1 MAGVRDGGAVK
12 IQIVPVT
19 ACACRQGT
27 AHMKVMQN
35 RIVQMNETA
44 KARQRARLEGMKGHV
59 VPELK
64 YRQRFTCGKRFGIRR
79 HDVYRAAV
87 ERFGQGGRGKDFHF
101 DLVREQP
108 SGKPVSVIG
117 DAASLRR
124 PGCEQVDFQR

>member
-1 MAGVRDGGAVK
+1 
-12 IQIVPVT
+12 
-19 ACACRQGT
+19 
-27 AHMKVMQN
+27 MKVMQN

-59 VPELK
+59 VPELE
-64 YRQRFTCGKRFGIRR
+64 YRQRFTCGKRSGIRR
-79 HDVYRAAV
+79 NDVYRAAV
-87 ERFGQGGRGKDFHF
+87 ERFGRRGGGKDFHF

-124 PGCEQVDFQR
+124 PGCE